1 MHANPV
7 TSPHRLIVD
16 HYNTE
21 RGADAHPLAGV
32 NVAAHGPRFLR
43 CDALYDVS
51 LRRLARRVAKRRGIA
66 LKQGGYVF
74 VSGPSYDTPMEEAG
88 LRRLCEL
95 RGGWGRALVHL
106 QRWLPEGGESGA
118 VRVLDRALNR
128 LGLYDTAV
136 GMSTVPEVLVADH
149 CGLRVLAVSGIYFM
163 CKEGTRRLALE
174 AAAARGGPRIAH
186 YQFSDSQDRR
196 AQFELRR
203 RQAEER
209 RQEEIAPK
217 MIALLRGVVQ
227 ALGDT
232 ADIDMDLDV
241 QALTRWQVPTKLC
254 VSWTRFFCG
263 AALAGVTLTLAGT
276 ALLTM
281 AAERRGGGGSG
292 GRRY

>member
-1 MHANPV
+1 
-7 TSPHRLIVD
+7 VD

-21 RGADAHPLAGV
+21 RDAEAHPLAGM

-43 CDALYDVS
+43 CDALYDGH

-95 RGGWGRALVHL
+95 RGAWGRALMHL
-106 QRWLPEGGESGA
+106 QHWLPGGGESAA
-118 VRVLDRALNR
+118 VRMLDRALNR

-149 CGLRVLAVSGIYFM
+149 CGLRVLAISGIYFM
-163 CKEGTRRLALE
+163 CKEGTQRLALE
-174 AAAARGGPRIAH
+174 ADAARGGPRIAH
-186 YQFSDSQDRR
+186 YQFSDSHDRR
-196 AQFELRR
+196 AQFEVQR
-203 RQAEER
+203 RQEEER

-217 MIALLRGVVQ
+217 MTALIRGVLQ

-232 ADIDMDLDV
+232 ADIDMELDLR
-241 QALTRWQVPTKLC
+241 AMTRWQIPTKLC
-254 VSWTRFFCG
+254 VSWTRIFCG
-263 AALAGVTLTLAGT
+263 AALAGFTLTLAST
-276 ALLTM
+276 ALVAM
-281 AAERRGGGGSG
+281 AAGRGERQRGGSG
-292 GRRY
+292 RW

>member
-1 MHANPV
+1 M
-7 TSPHRLIVD
+7 D

-43 CDALYDVS
+43 CDALYDAS
-51 LRRLARRVAKRRGIA
+51 LRRLARRVAKRRGLA

-95 RGGWGRALVHL
+95 RGAWGRALMHL
-106 QRWLPEGGESGA
+106 QRWLPGGGENGA

-149 CGLRVLAVSGIYFM
+149 CGLRVLAISGIYFM

-174 AAAARGGPRIAH
+174 ADAARGVGPRIAH
-186 YQFSDSQDRR
+186 YQFSDSGDRR

-209 RQEEIAPK
+209 RQEEIAPR
-217 MIALLRGVVQ
+217 MIALIRGVVQ

-232 ADIDMDLDV
+232 ADIDMELDV
-241 QALTRWQVPTKLC
+241 RAMTRWQMPTKLC
-254 VSWTRFFCG
+254 VSWTRALCG
-263 AALAGVTLTLAGT
+263 AALAGAVVTLAGT
-276 ALLTM
+276 ALLAV
-281 AAERRGGGGSG
+281 AAERRAGGGGGG
-292 GRRY
+292 GRRW

>member
-1 MHANPV
+1 
-7 TSPHRLIVD
+7 VD
-16 HYNTE
+16 HYDTE
-21 RGADAHPLAGV
+21 RDAEAHPLAGL

-43 CDALYDVS
+43 CDALYDVD

-95 RGGWGRALVHL
+95 RGGWGRALMHL
-106 QRWLPEGGESGA
+106 QHWLPGGGENAA
-118 VRVLDRALNR
+118 VRMLDRALNR
-128 LGLYDTAV
+128 VGLYDTAV

-163 CKEGTRRLALE
+163 CKEGTRRLAREAE
-174 AAAARGGPRIAH
+174 AARFAH
-186 YQFSDSQDRR
+186 HQFSDSQDRR

-203 RQAEER
+203 RQEEER

-232 ADIDMDLDV
+232 ADIDMELDMR
-241 QALTRWQVPTKLC
+241 AMTRWQIPTKLC
-254 VSWTRFFCG
+254 VSWTRIFCG
-263 AALAGVTLTLAGT
+263 AALAGFTLTLAST
-276 ALLTM
+276 ALL
-281 AAERRGGGGSG
+281 ALAAGRAERQRGAGGGGW
-292 GRRY
+292 R